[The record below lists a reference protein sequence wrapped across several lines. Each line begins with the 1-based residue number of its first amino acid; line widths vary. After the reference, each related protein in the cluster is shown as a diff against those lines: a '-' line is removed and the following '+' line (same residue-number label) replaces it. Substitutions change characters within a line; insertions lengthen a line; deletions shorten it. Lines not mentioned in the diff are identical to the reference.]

1 MGCCMARLVLFLLLL
16 AVLLLIPGPLSSAL
30 ALDLSPATF
39 EEAHQDLRALLD
51 LSSEIV
57 SDL

>member
-30 ALDLSPATF
+30 ALDPSPANF
-39 EEAHQDLRALLD
+39 EEAPQDLRALLD

>member
-1 MGCCMARLVLFLLLL
+1 MARLVLFLLLL

-30 ALDLSPATF
+30 ALDLSPANF